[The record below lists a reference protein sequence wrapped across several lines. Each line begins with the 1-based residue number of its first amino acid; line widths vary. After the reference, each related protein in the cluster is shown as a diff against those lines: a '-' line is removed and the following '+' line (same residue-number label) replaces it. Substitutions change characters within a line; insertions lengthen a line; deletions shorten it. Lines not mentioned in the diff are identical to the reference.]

1 MNNLDTIL
9 RVAVA
14 IIVAVIV
21 VGFITGV

>member
-1 MNNLDTIL
+1 MKNLDTIL

>member
-14 IIVAVIV
+14 IVVAVVV
-21 VGFITGV
+21 VGFITGG